1 MTLTSKPINTMK
13 HFKSLS
19 DMHREN
25 GFAPPEHPMLS
36 LVRITPD
43 LVLNFKEFTCDFY
56 MIGLKD
62 VKAGHWLYGRT
73 KFDHDKGSMVFW
85 KPRQIIEIKNL
96 EFEEDGYI
104 LLFHEDFLLGNS
116 LQREIQHY
124 SFFDYETNEALHLSP
139 KEEKVMRALYESIAL
154 EYANNQD
161 EFSKDIILANV
172 NSLLRYSER
181 FYKRQFINRKNLTGK
196 TVTAFS
202 KSLEQYIQ
210 DDRLAK
216 EGLPSV
222 TEMAAQLHMSPR
234 YLSNLLKVETGKT
247 TQELIHIA
255 LIAVA
260 KNRLRSGGE
269 NVSEIAFALGFENLS
284 YFTKLFKKETG
295 STPKD
300 FKKQLL
306 N

>member
-1 MTLTSKPINTMK
+1 
-13 HFKSLS
+13 
-19 DMHREN
+19 MHREN

-43 LVLNFKEFTCDFY
+43 LILNFTQFTCDFY

-96 EFEEDGYI
+96 ELEEDGYI
-104 LLFHEDFLLGNS
+104 LLFHEDFLLGSS
-116 LQREIQHY
+116 LRQEIQQY

-161 EFSKDIILANV
+161 EFSKDIILANL

-181 FYKRQFINRKNLTGK
+181 FYKRQFINRKNHTGK
-196 TVTAFS
+196 TVTAFTNA
-202 KSLEQYIQ
+202 LHLYIQ
-210 DDRLAK
+210 EGRLK
-216 EGLPSV
+216 SGLPSV
-222 TEMAAQLHMSPR
+222 SEMATKLGTSPR
-234 YLSNLLKVETGKT
+234 YLSSLLKIETGKT

-255 LIAVA
+255 LIAIA
-260 KNRLRSGGE
+260 KNRLRAGHE

-284 YFTKLFKKETG
+284 YFAKLFKKETG
-295 STPKD
+295 ISPTN

>member
-1 MTLTSKPINTMK
+1 MK
-13 HFKSLS
+13 HFKSLG

-43 LVLNFKEFTCDFY
+43 LILNFTQFTCDFY

-96 EFEEDGYI
+96 ELEEDGYI
-104 LLFHEDFLLGNS
+104 LLFHEDFLLGSS
-116 LQREIQHY
+116 LRQEIQQY

-161 EFSKDIILANV
+161 EFSKDIILANL

-181 FYKRQFINRKNLTGK
+181 FYKRQFINRKNHTGK
-196 TVTAFS
+196 TVTAFTNA
-202 KSLEQYIQ
+202 LHLYIQ
-210 DDRLAK
+210 EGRLK
-216 EGLPSV
+216 SGLPSV
-222 TEMAAQLHMSPR
+222 SEMATKLGTSPR
-234 YLSNLLKVETGKT
+234 YLSSLLKIETGKT

-255 LIAVA
+255 LIAIA
-260 KNRLRSGGE
+260 KNRLRAGHE

-284 YFTKLFKKETG
+284 YFAKLFKKETG
-295 STPKD
+295 ISPTN